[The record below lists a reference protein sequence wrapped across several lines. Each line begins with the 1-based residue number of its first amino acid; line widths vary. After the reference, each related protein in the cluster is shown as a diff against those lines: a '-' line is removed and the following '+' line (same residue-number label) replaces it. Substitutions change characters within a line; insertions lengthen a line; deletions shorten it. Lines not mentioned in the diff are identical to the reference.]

1 MSNESGGDEIYSAS
15 EDGKNIQRL
24 TNLPGVKYWV
34 SFTSDGRHIYFVC
47 GDEEK
52 AEIYLMDVDGNS
64 LKRLTNNNSRE
75 AAPFISTDGSKMVFV
90 SAVEGDL
97 EIFFVDLSGLKY

>member
-1 MSNESGGDEIYSAS
+1 MN
-15 EDGKNIQRL
+15 
-24 TNLPGVKYWV
+24 
-34 SFTSDGRHIYFVC
+34 
-47 GDEEK
+47 
-52 AEIYLMDVDGNS
+52 VDGNS